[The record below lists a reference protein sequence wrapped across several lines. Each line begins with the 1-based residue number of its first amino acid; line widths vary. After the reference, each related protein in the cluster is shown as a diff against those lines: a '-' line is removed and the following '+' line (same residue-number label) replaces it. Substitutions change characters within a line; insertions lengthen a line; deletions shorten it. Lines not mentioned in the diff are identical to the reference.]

1 MLSILSEPISEQV
14 AVSQWD
20 TDTRPASLLENAS
33 RGNQTGVESE
43 DLELPAETPEEFE
56 IVLGRRQIASVL
68 FVATVILAVFSAVSY
83 LAGKS
88 ISPKKVMTGMPAVPA
103 AAALAEPMPSQI
115 PPQISTLDAT
125 IALPA
130 PPSTVAPLTE
140 PAKSAVLNTSAKS
153 PSPSAALPEISMEAP
168 MFAEPIAGAMYLQ
181 MGAVGKGAAAIFA
194 EGLRKRGFQS
204 FVATGPNGSMYR
216 VLIGPLRDTAAYTRT
231 KDALDR
237 IGVNTFGR
245 KYEK

>member
-1 MLSILSEPISEQV
+1 M
-14 AVSQWD
+14 
-20 TDTRPASLLENAS
+20 
-33 RGNQTGVESE
+33 ESE
-43 DLELPAETPEEFE
+43 DLELPSETPEEFE

-68 FVATVILAVFSAVSY
+68 FVATVILAIFSAVSY

-88 ISPKKVMTGMPAVPA
+88 ISPKKIMTGMPVPA
-103 AAALAEPMPSQI
+103 AAALAESMPSQI
-115 PPQISTLDAT
+115 PPGTSTLDAT

-140 PAKSAVLNTSAKS
+140 PAKSVGLNTSAKS
-153 PSPSAALPEISMEAP
+153 PSPVAANTPTKEIPMDAP

-194 EGLRKRGFQS
+194 EGLRKHGFQA
-204 FVATGPNGSMYR
+204 FVAGGPSESIYR
-216 VLIGPLRDTAAYTRT
+216 VLIGPLRDTAAYTRA
-231 KDALDR
+231 KDELDR